1 MATTSDVNSVTY
13 SNDFRVDSLLDNSV
27 DWNFLLPTRTT
38 LYYTFDVTPTEA
50 ARHVGTTFF
59 NSAQQSAARALMN
72 YVSSVTGVLFA
83 EVANSAAADFHFA
96 ACNITTSASTAGL
109 AETFESWSYTSG
121 NTLTSYTA
129 EAYVYLDNVEFAGVN
144 SAPVQGNTGYEILL
158 HEIGHALGLGHP
170 FEGPYPLSASNDNT
184 TNTVMSYTQ
193 VGPIKST
200 FQPYDLLALRWI
212 YGQDGLRGTWGLNSA
227 NGASLT
233 LAAPADTAPP
243 TVSSF
248 SPANA
253 SVGVAVGANIVVTF
267 SEGIQRGVGTVV
279 VKTAANAV
287 VASYDA
293 ASSGNLSISGNILT
307 INPTANLSYSTGYR
321 VELSPGAVQDL
332 AGNAYA
338 GTTTY
343 NFSTELKTNSVP
355 TGAVN
360 IAGVAAQGQSLTA
373 SNTLLDADGL
383 GLISYQWRA
392 AGTDIA
398 GATGNVL
405 VLTQAQ
411 VGKTITVQ
419 ASYTDGGMTFEQKT
433 SAATAAVANVNDLPT
448 GTVTINGTALQG
460 QTLTV
465 SNTLADAD
473 GLGAISYQWKVGGM
487 AVAGATGNS
496 FALSQAQVGRPVQVQ
511 ASYLDAGGTAE
522 SVSSSPTLAVASLL
536 ANTGGSVVGTE
547 GNDVLGTQ
555 AINTTLNTTLNT
567 VFVGLGGNDLIIG
580 GAGKDIS
587 SYSAVLSN
595 YTVRK
600 TPGGYTVTDKTG
612 TDGTDTLISIEALS
626 FSDKSINLQIQ
637 AQAASAP
644 AADVVRLAELYVAF
658 FNRTPDAD
666 GLAYWIG
673 QKTGGLS
680 VDQIAESFY
689 SAGVQ
694 FSSLTGFSSTMG
706 NAAFVNVV
714 YKNVLGRPDGA
725 DAQGL
730 AYWSGKLADGSASR
744 GALVSTI
751 LDSAHTFKGNA
762 SFGYV
767 ADLLDNKIAVA
778 KTVAIDYGLNYN
790 SADAAVSNGMAIA
803 AAVTPV
809 SIASAIALVGVNGF
823 DLQLV

>member
-13 SNDFRVDSLLDNSV
+13 SNDFRVNSLLDNSV

-38 LYYTFDVTPTEA
+38 LYYTFDVTPLEA
-50 ARHVGTTFF
+50 ARHVGTTVF
-59 NSAQQSAARALMN
+59 NTAQKDAARALMS
-72 YVSSVTGVLFA
+72 YVSSVTGVSFA

-96 ACNITTSASTAGL
+96 ACNITSSASTSGL
-109 AETFESWSYTSG
+109 AETVESWSYTSGIAG

-144 SAPVQGNTGYEILL
+144 TTPVPGSVGYEILL

-170 FEGPYPLSASNDNT
+170 FEGLYPLLEANDNT
-184 TNTVMSYTQ
+184 NNTVMSYTKI
-193 VGPIKST
+193 GPIKST

-227 NGASLT
+227 NGPSLT
-233 LAAPADTAPP
+233 LAAPADNVPP

-253 SVGVAVGANIVVTF
+253 SVGVAVSANIVITF
-267 SEGIQRGVGTVV
+267 SENIQRGAGTVV

-287 VASYDA
+287 VASYDV
-293 ASSGNLSISGNILT
+293 ASSGNLSISGNMLT
-307 INPTANLSYSTGYR
+307 INPTTNLNYGTGYKL
-321 VELSPGAVQDL
+321 ELSPGAVQDL

-343 NFSTELKTNSVP
+343 NFSTELKTNTMP

-360 IAGVAAQGQSLTA
+360 IAGVASQGQSLTA
-373 SNTLLDADGL
+373 SNTLADADGL

-392 AGTDIA
+392 GGIDIA

-405 VLTQAQ
+405 VLAQAQ
-411 VGKTITVQ
+411 VGKTITVL
-419 ASYTDGGMTFEQKT
+419 ASYN
-433 SAATAAVANVNDLPT
+433 ATATVANVNDLPT

-460 QTLTV
+460 QALTV

-473 GLGAISYQWKVGGM
+473 GLGAISYQWKVGGV

-496 FALSQAQVGRPVQVQ
+496 FVLSQAQVGRSVPVQ
-511 ASYLDAGGTAE
+511 ASYTDVGGTAE
-522 SVSSSPTLAVASLL
+522 SVSSSLTAAVASRL
-536 ANTGGSVVGTE
+536 ANTVGTE
-547 GNDVLGTQ
+547 GNDLLSTQ
-555 AINTTLNTTLNT
+555 ALNSGLNTT
-567 VFVGLGGNDLIIG
+567 FVGLGGNDRIVG

-587 SYSAVLSN
+587 AYSAVLSN
-595 YTVRK
+595 YTVTK
-600 TPGGYTVTDKTG
+600 TSTGYIVTDKTG
-612 TDGTDTLISIEALS
+612 TDGSDTLTSIEALS

-637 AQAASAP
+637 AQAALAP
-644 AADVVRLAELYVAF
+644 AADVVRLTELYVAF
-658 FNRTPDAD
+658 FNRIPDAD
-666 GLAYWIG
+666 GLSYWIG

-694 FSSLTGFSSTMG
+694 FSSLTGFSSTMT
-706 NAAFVNVV
+706 NVAFVNVV

-751 LDSAHTFKGNA
+751 LDSAHTYKGDA
-762 SFGYV
+762 SFGFV
-767 ADLLDNKIAVA
+767 ADLLDNKITVA
-778 KTVAIDYGLNYN
+778 KTAAIDYGLNYN
-790 SADAAVSNGMAIA
+790 SVNEAVSNGMAIA
-803 AAVTPV
+803 AAVTPG

>member
-1 MATTSDVNSVTY
+1 MSTTSDVNSVTY
-13 SNDFRVDSLLDNSV
+13 SNDFRVDSLLTNSV

-38 LYYTFDVTPTEA
+38 LYYTFDVTSTEA
-50 ARHVGTTFF
+50 ARHVGTTVF
-59 NSAQQSAARALMN
+59 NTAQKDATRALLS
-72 YVSSVTGVLFA
+72 YVSSVTGVSIA
-83 EVANSAAADFHFA
+83 EVANSAASDFHFA
-96 ACNITTSASTAGL
+96 ACDITNSASTSGL
-109 AETFESWSYTSG
+109 TETVESWSYTTG

-144 SAPVQGNTGYEILL
+144 TTPVQGNAGYEILL

-170 FEGPYPLSASNDNT
+170 FEGPYPLSAGNDNT
-184 TNTVMSYTQ
+184 NNTVMSYTQ
-193 VGPIKST
+193 AGSIKSA

-227 NGASLT
+227 NGPSLT
-233 LAAPADTAPP
+233 LVAPADIVAP

-248 SPANA
+248 SPVNA
-253 SVGVAVGANIVVTF
+253 AVGVAVGANIVVTF
-267 SEGIQRGVGTVV
+267 SESIQRGTGTVV

-287 VASYDA
+287 VASYDVTT
-293 ASSGNLSISGNILT
+293 SGNLSISGNVLT
-307 INPTANLSYSTGYR
+307 INPTANLNYGTGYKL
-321 VELSPGAVQDL
+321 ELSPGAVQDL

-343 NFSTELKTNSVP
+343 SFSTEVKTNTAP

-373 SNTLLDADGL
+373 SNTLADVDGL
-383 GLISYQWRA
+383 GPISYQWRA

-398 GATGNVL
+398 GATGNML
-405 VLTQAQ
+405 VLAQAQ

-496 FALSQAQVGRPVQVQ
+496 FALSQAQVGRSVQVQ
-511 ASYLDAGGTAE
+511 ASYTDLGGTAE
-522 SVSSSPTLAVASLL
+522 SVSSSPTTAVASTL
-536 ANTGGSVVGTE
+536 ANTVGTE
-547 GNDVLGTQ
+547 GNDVLTTQ
-555 AINTTLNTTLNT
+555 AINTT
-567 VFVGLGGNDLIIG
+567 FVGLGGNDLIIG

-587 SYSAVLSN
+587 AYSGALAN
-595 YTVRK
+595 YTVTK
-600 TPGGYTVTDKTG
+600 TPAGYTVTDKTG
-612 TDGTDTLISIEALS
+612 TDGIDTLSGIEALS

-637 AQAASAP
+637 AQAAAAP
-644 AADVVRLAELYVAF
+644 AADVVRLTELYVAF

-666 GLAYWIG
+666 GLSYWIG

-694 FSSLTGFSSTMG
+694 FSSLTGFSSTMS

-714 YKNVLGRPDGA
+714 YKNVLGRADGA

-751 LDSAHTFKGNA
+751 LDSAHTFKGDA

-767 ADLLDNKIAVA
+767 ADLLDNKNTVA

-790 SADAAVSNGMAIA
+790 SADEAVSNGMAIA
-803 AAVTPV
+803 AAVTPT

-823 DLQLV
+823 DLHLV

>member
-13 SNDFRVDSLLDNSV
+13 SNDFRVDSLLNNSA
-27 DWNFLLPTRTT
+27 DWNFLLPTRST
-38 LYYTFDVTPTEA
+38 LYYTFDVTSTEA
-50 ARHVGTTFF
+50 ARQVGTTVF
-59 NSAQQSAARALMN
+59 NTAQQNAARALLG
-72 YVSSVTGVLFA
+72 YASSVTGVSFA

-96 ACNITTSASTAGL
+96 ACNITNSASTAGL
-109 AETFESWSYTSG
+109 AQTTESWSYTSG
-121 NTLTSYTA
+121 TAGNTLTSYSA

-144 SAPVQGNTGYEILL
+144 TTPVQGNAGYEILL

-170 FEGPYPLSASNDNT
+170 FEGPYPLSAGNDNT
-184 TNTVMSYTQ
+184 NNTVMSYTQ
-193 VGPIKST
+193 AGSIKSA
-200 FQPYDLLALRWI
+200 FQSYDLLALRWM

-227 NGASLT
+227 NGPSLT
-233 LAAPADTAPP
+233 LAALADTAPP

-267 SEGIQRGVGTVV
+267 SESIQRGAGTVV

-287 VASYDA
+287 VASYDV
-293 ASSGNLSISGNILT
+293 ASSGNLSISGNVLT
-307 INPTANLSYSTGYR
+307 INPTAILNYGTGYKL
-321 VELSPGAVQDL
+321 ELSPGAVQDL

-343 NFSTELKTNSVP
+343 NFSTELKTNTVP

-360 IAGVAAQGQSLTA
+360 IAGALAQGQSLTA
-373 SNTLLDADGL
+373 SNTLADADGL

-405 VLTQAQ
+405 VLAQAQ
-411 VGKTITVQ
+411 VGKTITVK

-433 SAATAAVANVNDLPT
+433 SAATAFVANVNDLPT

-487 AVAGATGNS
+487 AVPSATGNS
-496 FALSQAQVGRPVQVQ
+496 FALSQAQVGRSVQVQ
-511 ASYLDAGGTAE
+511 ASYTDLGGTAE
-522 SVSSSPTLAVASLL
+522 SVSSSPTAAVASTL
-536 ANTGGSVVGTE
+536 ANTMGISVGTE

-555 AINTTLNTTLNT
+555 ALNTTLNTT
-567 VFVGLGGNDLIIG
+567 FVGLGGNDLIIG

-587 SYSAVLSN
+587 AYSTVLSN
-595 YTVRK
+595 YTVTK
-600 TPGGYTVTDKTG
+600 TPTGYTVTDKTG
-612 TDGTDTLISIEALS
+612 LDGSDTLTSIEALG
-626 FSDKSINLQIQ
+626 FTDKSINLQIQ
-637 AQAASAP
+637 AQAAAAP
-644 AADVVRLAELYVAF
+644 AADVTRLVELYVAF

-666 GLAYWIG
+666 GLSYWIG

-680 VDQIAESFY
+680 VNQIAESFY

-706 NAAFVNVV
+706 NAAFINVV

-725 DAQGL
+725 DAEGL
-730 AYWSGKLADGSASR
+730 AYWSGKLADQSETR
-744 GALVSTI
+744 GTLVSTI
-751 LDSAHTFKGNA
+751 LDSAHTYKGDA

-767 ADLLDNKIAVA
+767 ADLLDNKITVA

-790 SADAAVSNGMAIA
+790 SPDVAVSNGMAIA
-803 AAVTPV
+803 AAVTPS
-809 SIASAIALVGVNGF
+809 SIAAAIALVGVNGL